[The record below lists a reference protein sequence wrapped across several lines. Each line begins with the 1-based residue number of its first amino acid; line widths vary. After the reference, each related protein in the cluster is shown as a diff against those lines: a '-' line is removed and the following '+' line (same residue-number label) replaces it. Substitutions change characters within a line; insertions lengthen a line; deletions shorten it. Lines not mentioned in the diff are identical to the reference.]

1 MLTIGTEYPPDGEEA
16 AIGALAA
23 LHLRIHHLQPG
34 PSYRGEHPKQHGGVW
49 ATLSVDA
56 DLPEPLRVGLFA
68 TTASYAAMVRFS
80 SGSTEDDRQPDVRG
94 MAIKVL
100 VPGGFESLQVQD
112 FVLADHPVFFARNV
126 QHLFDFLTRVATGTP
141 LAQLAADYP
150 ELPAFTRVAT
160 ASLLATTYWS
170 QTPYKLGASAVKY
183 VATPGDAGPDT
194 SGPLSATPDCL
205 RESMIQQL
213 SVRRLPA
220 RFDLSV
226 QLQTDADSMP
236 IEDPTIVWT
245 SNPVRVAS
253 ITIPPQEFEGE
264 AQTAAFDSHGW
275 SPWNALPEH
284 RPLGG
289 INRARRRVY
298 AESDGLRHEVAA
310 LTDPRR

>member
-1 MLTIGTEYPPDGEEA
+1 MLTIGSEYPPDGEEA

-23 LHLRIHHLQPG
+23 LHLRLHQLQPG
-34 PSYRGEHPKQHGGVW
+34 PSYRGQHPKQHGGVW
-49 ATLSVDA
+49 ATLSVEP

-68 TTASYAAMVRFS
+68 TAATYAAMVRFS
-80 SGSTEDDRQPDVRG
+80 NGRTEDDRQPDVRG

-100 VPGGFESLQVQD
+100 VPGSFESLQVQD

-126 QHLFDFLTRVATGTP
+126 QHLLDFLTGVVTGTP
-141 LAQLAADYP
+141 ASQLAADYP
-150 ELPAFTRVAT
+150 ELPAFTHVAT

-170 QTPYKLGASAVKY
+170 QTPYKLGAGAVKY
-183 VATPGDAGPDT
+183 VVTPGVSGPDT
-194 SGPLSATPDCL
+194 FSPLGATPDRL

-213 SVRRLPA
+213 SVRGLPA
-220 RFDLSV
+220 RFDLAV

-264 AQTAAFDSHGW
+264 AQRAAFDSLGW

-289 INRARRRVY
+289 INRARRKLY
-298 AESDGLRHEVAA
+298 AESDGLRREAGA
-310 LTDPRR
+310 LADPRR